1 MSRST
6 AVPAAAPERPA
17 DPSWLRPVQGE
28 VNMPIFSKA
37 RTAIAILRGKLR
49 QKAGFWVPVREAFW
63 MALLELRNHK
73 LRSFLT
79 LLGIVIAT
87 TTLIVVMSVVNGMNV
102 YIATK
107 IANLGTNTFVL
118 HQFKWAQGYDEFLKA
133 LRRNKP
139 IRLEDYEFLQDRLV
153 GYEALSAIAQ
163 LQPGPE
169 ARHGGHSIDEV
180 NLIGVTASHAY
191 IGREKVQSGR
201 YLSDQDYRHSARVC
215 FIGQDIVDKL
225 FPSVD
230 PIGKELAV
238 GGQTFSIVGVA
249 ERVGSAFGV
258 SQDNFVFV
266 PLGTF
271 RNLFM
276 PHLELLVFIKAP
288 DSQHLM
294 ELEDEVRVLMRA
306 RRHVPYHEDDTFG
319 INASETLMSAWQ
331 NLTGSIF
338 AVTIGVVAVFMVV
351 GGIVIMNIM
360 LATVTERTHEI
371 GIRKSVGARRSDI
384 LWQFLIEAAALAALG
399 GLMGVLLSYGI
410 AWLVAVVF
418 TAEVSLSAVIV
429 GVTLSTLVGL
439 FFGIYPARRAA
450 ALDPIQALRAEK

>member
-1 MSRST
+1 
-6 AVPAAAPERPA
+6 
-17 DPSWLRPVQGE
+17 
-28 VNMPIFSKA
+28 MPIFSNA
-37 RTAIAILRGKLR
+37 RTAIANLRGRLGR
-49 QKAGFWVPVREAFW
+49 KAGLWVPIREAFW
-63 MALLELRNHK
+63 LALEELRNHK

-118 HQFKWAQGYDEFLKA
+118 HQFKWAQPYDTYLTA

-139 IRLEDYEFLQDRLV
+139 IRLEDYEYLQDTLV
-153 GYEALSAIAQ
+153 GYEAISAITF

-169 ARHGGHSIDEV
+169 ARYAGHSIDEV
-180 NLIGVTASHAY
+180 NLLGVTASHAY
-191 IGREKVQSGR
+191 IGREKVQEGHYISE
-201 YLSDQDYRHSARVC
+201 QDYRHNARVC
-215 FIGQDIVDKL
+215 FIGQDVVDKL

-238 GGQTFSIVGVA
+238 GGQTFSIIGVA
-249 ERVGSAFGV
+249 DKVGSAFGI

-276 PHLELLVFIKAP
+276 PHLELLVYVKAP
-288 DSQHLM
+288 DSQHMM

-306 RRHVPYHEDDTFG
+306 RRHVPYNEDDTFG

-384 LWQFLIEAAALAALG
+384 LWQFLIEAAVLAALG

-410 AWLVAVVF
+410 AWLVDMVF
-418 TAEVSLSAVIV
+418 TAEVPLSAVIV

>member
-1 MSRST
+1 MSILS
-6 AVPAAAPERPA
+6 
-17 DPSWLRPVQGE
+17 Q
-28 VNMPIFSKA
+28 A
-37 RTAIAILRGKLR
+37 RMAEAYRRGKLR
-49 QKAGFWVPVREAFW
+49 QHGGFWVPAREAFW
-63 MALLELRNHK
+63 MALEELRTHK

-79 LLGIVIAT
+79 LLGVVIAT
-87 TTLIVVMSVVNGMNV
+87 TTLIVVMSVVNGMNL

-118 HQFKWAQGYDEFLKA
+118 HQFKWAQGYDEYLKA
-133 LRRNKP
+133 LRRNRP
-139 IRLEDYEFLQDRLV
+139 IRFEEYEYLRDTLS
-153 GYEALSAIAQ
+153 GYEAISAVAQ
-163 LQPGPE
+163 PDMGPE
-169 ARHGGHSIDEV
+169 ARYGGRSIDEV
-180 NLIGVTASHAY
+180 TLSGITSSYAY
-191 IGREKVQSGR
+191 IGREKVAWGR
-201 YLSDQDYRHSARVC
+201 YISDQDYRHNTQVC
-215 FIGQDIVDKL
+215 FIGQDIVEKL

-230 PIGKELAV
+230 PIGKELTV
-238 GGQTFSIVGVA
+238 GGHNFTVVGVA
-249 ERVGSAFGV
+249 EKIGSTFGV
-258 SQDNFVFV
+258 SEDNFVFI

-276 PHLELLVFIKAP
+276 PNLDLIVFIKAP
-288 DSQHLM
+288 DAQHMM

-306 RRHVPYHEDDTFG
+306 RRHVPYRDDDTFG

-331 NLTGSIF
+331 KLTGSIF

-384 LWQFLIEAAALAALG
+384 LWQFLIEAAVLAGLG
-399 GLMGVLLSYGI
+399 GLLGVLFSYAI
-410 AWLVAVVF
+410 AWLVAIVF
-418 TAEVSLSAVIV
+418 TAEVSTSAVIV
-429 GVTLSTLVGL
+429 GITLSTVVGL